1 MENSFTNEYN
11 GTLQQMYQGEA
22 EVGISFVVDF
32 VVVVFVA
39 VDFVVLIFFI
49 VALYQCD
56 FKFCQVGSA
65 TNIQLSLE
73 DTGGVFR
80 SKLDGCFFVF

>member
-1 MENSFTNEYN
+1 MFRFLENSFTNEYN

-22 EVGISFVVDF
+22 EVGICFFVDF
-32 VVVVFVA
+32 VV

-49 VALYQCD
+49 FALYQCD
-56 FKFCQVGSA
+56 FQFCQVGNA
-65 TNIQLSLE
+65 INIQLSLE